1 MAKKLIMSDYE
12 LKQTFNHFKDDQKI
26 QNALENGYLIY
37 LRPNGFMVINPT
49 VKITKKLQKVL
60 DTQYILYN

>member
-12 LKQTFNHFKDDQKI
+12 LKQTFNHFKDDRKI

-37 LRPNGFMVINPT
+37 LRPNGFMVINPN

>member
-37 LRPNGFMVINPT
+37 LRPNGFMVINPN
-49 VKITKKLQKVL
+49 VKKKKKVL

>member
-37 LRPNGFMVINPT
+37 LRPNGVMVINLNVNIP
-49 VKITKKLQKVL
+49 KKLLKV
-60 DTQYILYN
+60 

>member
-12 LKQTFNHFKDDQKI
+12 LKQAFNKFKDDPKI
-26 QNALENGYLIY
+26 QNALEEGYLIY

-49 VKITKKLQKVL
+49 AKITKKLQKVL